1 VPLETAT
8 YISQLVPANP
18 ASADALATTQNH
30 LNLIKSVLQTQFPNL
45 GAAPVA
51 ATAADLT
58 AGIGGAVATLMAN
71 SVTLNPSG
79 SALQTIAGPV
89 AVNGT
94 FNAVT
99 IQQNGV
105 ALVPSGLIAMWS
117 GSASAIPAGWLLC
130 NGASG
135 TPNLEGMFV
144 LGAGGAYGVGATG
157 GAASAS
163 PTTSSAG
170 SHNHGGQDL
179 IAGPFGMT
187 GSSDVQGTHS
197 HGGATAG
204 ATLSV
209 ADLPAHNHNISTQGA
224 SVAAGAN
231 AITVIGSGGTYGDG
245 YTGSGSP
252 HAHTIS
258 ADGAHS
264 HNISVSNAPAHQH
277 GISADGTHSHSV
289 TVPTIPPFYALC
301 FIMKS

>member
-89 AVNGT
+89 AVNDT
-94 FNAVT
+94 FNAVA

-204 ATLSV
+204 ALCPSRTSPPTTTTSPPRVRALRLARMPLRSL
-209 ADLPAHNHNISTQGA
+209 APGA
-224 SVAAGAN
+224 P
-231 AITVIGSGGTYGDG
+231 TGTA
-245 YTGSGSP
+245 TR
-252 HAHTIS
+252 
-258 ADGAHS
+258 
-264 HNISVSNAPAHQH
+264 AP
-277 GISADGTHSHSV
+277 G
-289 TVPTIPPFYALC
+289 VPTPTQFRRMVPTHTTSPSPTPRPTSTAFPQTGPIATQ
-301 FIMKS
+301 